1 VREGTGA
8 FRFGANTY
16 PARLS
21 CERFDRTGTLSLQP
35 GVWIQLPGPGST
47 RTYRLSEST
56 CAPLWHLGFK
66 PFTVSLRMALRF
78 PIGINRR
85 ASSNNESL
93 VYCQDD
99 SRERMLCL
107 QQSNQYRLE
116 NDRGTAL
123 GLATGNLHCAF
134 RSMQENKP
142 HLARRSGRCSLRSS
156 HFS

>member
-1 VREGTGA
+1 MDTITWSWQYPYLSA
-8 FRFGANTY
+8 FRNHMRA
-16 PARLS
+16 ALA
-21 CERFDRTGTLSLQP
+21 P
-35 GVWIQLPGPGST
+35 GFQALHCQLENG
-47 RTYRLSEST
+47 L
-56 CAPLWHLGFK
+56 A
-66 PFTVSLRMALRF
+66 V